1 MSKTINKRK
10 QTLKY
15 VLWDYVASVIT
26 WFTFFCYRKRI
37 EAVDVFQDFSI
48 VSDDKNFWIGIIVIP
63 ICWLVLYLMAG
74 AYRKVYAKSRVREL
88 GQTLLTTLIGTIIL
102 FFAIILNDTI
112 VTYRTYYN
120 LFAFLYVLQFLLTYI
135 GRLVITSATANK
147 IHNGEIGFNTLI
159 IGSNGN
165 ACKIYKEIT
174 GQKFSSGN
182 IIVGFVNVFDK
193 DVYKVEKYI
202 PHLGHY
208 KDMAKVVKDN
218 DIEEVIIAIE
228 RSETETIDRILVEL
242 ESLDVTVKIIPL
254 MQELVFGAVKQ
265 EGIWHA
271 SLIQITP
278 EPMPVWQQV
287 AKRVFD
293 VVASLLVII
302 LLSPVYIFTAI
313 MVKRSSPGPVFYKQE
328 RIGQHGEPFN
338 MLKFRSMYVNA
349 EDMGPQLSTD
359 DDPRITKWGKFM
371 RKVRLDEIPQFFTVL
386 GGKMSIVGYRPERQ
400 YYIDQIVQK
409 APHYRMLLKIKPGI
423 TSWGEVKFG
432 YASTVDEM
440 VERLKYDILYI
451 ENMNLAVDI
460 KILIYTALIVIQGRG
475 K

>member
-1 MSKTINKRK
+1 MSKTLNKRK
-10 QTLKY
+10 QTFKY
-15 VLWDYVASVIT
+15 VFWDWFASVVT
-26 WFTFFCYRKRI
+26 WSIFFCFRKTM
-37 EAVDVFQDFSI
+37 EFVDVFANYN
-48 VSDDKNFWIGIIVIP
+48 VVVGDKNFWIGIIVIP
-63 ICWLVLYLMAG
+63 ICWILLHLMAG
-74 AYRKVYAKSRVREL
+74 AYRNVYTKSRVREL
-88 GQTLLTTLIGTIIL
+88 GQTFLTTLIGAIVL
-102 FFAIILNDTI
+102 FFAIILDDYITNYKI
-112 VTYRTYYN
+112 YYT
-120 LFAFLYVLQFLLTYI
+120 LFSILFLLQFSLTYI
-135 GRLVITSATANK
+135 GRLVITSVNARR

-165 ACKIYKEIT
+165 ACAIYKEIK

-202 PHLGHY
+202 PHLGNY
-208 KDMAKVVKDN
+208 KDVAQVIKDN

-228 RSETETIDRILVEL
+228 RSETETIDKILVML
-242 ESLDVTVKIIPL
+242 ENSDVTVKIIPL
-254 MQELVFGAVKQ
+254 MQEFVFGAVKQ

-287 AKRVFD
+287 AKRLFD
-293 VVASLLVII
+293 IVISILVIV
-302 LLSPVYIFTAI
+302 LLSPIYLITAI
-313 MVKRSSPGPVFYKQE
+313 MVKCSSPGPVFYKQE
-328 RIGQHGEPFN
+328 RIGKNGQPFN

-349 EDMGPQLSTD
+349 EDLGPQLSTD

>member
-1 MSKTINKRK
+1 MSNKINKRR
-10 QTLKY
+10 QTFRY
-15 VLWDYVASVIT
+15 VLWDWIASVVT
-26 WFTFFCYRKRI
+26 WFIFFCYRKRM
-37 EAVDVFQDFSI
+37 EAFDIFDDFS
-48 VSDDKNFWIGIIVIP
+48 VVYGDKNFWIGIIVIP
-63 ICWLVLYLMAG
+63 LAWLFLYLLAG
-74 AYRKVYAKSRVREL
+74 SYRKVYFKSRVREL
-88 GQTLLTTLIGTIIL
+88 GQTFLVTLVGAIVL
-102 FFAIILNDTI
+102 FFAIILDDRIEN
-112 VTYRTYYN
+112 YKTYYT
-120 LFAFLYVLQFLLTYI
+120 LFAILYFSQFFFTYV
-135 GRLVITSATANK
+135 GRLTITSITARRV
-147 IHNGEIGFNTLI
+147 HNGQLGFNTLI

-165 ACKIYKEIT
+165 ACAIYKEIT
-174 GQKFSSGN
+174 GQKFSSGS
-182 IIVGFVNVFDK
+182 ILVGFVNVFDK
-193 DVYKVEKYI
+193 DVYKVEKYL
-202 PHLGHY
+202 PHLGNY
-208 KDMAKVVKDN
+208 KDVAKIIKDH

-228 RSETETIDRILVEL
+228 RSETETIDRILAML
-242 ESLDVTVKIIPL
+242 ESVDVTVKIIPL
-254 MQELVFGAVKQ
+254 MHEFVFGAVKQ

-271 SLIQITP
+271 SLIQVTP

-287 AKRVFD
+287 AKRMFD
-293 VVASLLVII
+293 IIASVLVIVVF
-302 LLSPVYIFTAI
+302 SPIYIFTAI
-313 MVKRSSPGPVFYKQE
+313 MVKCSSPGPVFYKQE

-349 EDMGPQLSTD
+349 EDMGPQLSSD

>member
-1 MSKTINKRK
+1 MTKKINKRR
-10 QTLKY
+10 QIFRY
-15 VLWDYVASVIT
+15 VLWDWIASVVS
-26 WFTFFCYRKRI
+26 WFIFFCYRKKI
-37 EAVDVFQDFSI
+37 EAVDIFEDFS
-48 VSDDKNFWIGIIVIP
+48 VVADDKSFWIGIIVIP
-63 ICWLVLYLMAG
+63 ICWLFLYMMSG
-74 AYRKVYAKSRVREL
+74 AYSNVYFKSRVREL
-88 GQTLLTTLIGTIIL
+88 GQTILTTLIGTIVL
-102 FFAIILNDTI
+102 FFAIILDDVI
-112 VTYRTYYN
+112 VNYKTYYT
-120 LFAFLYVLQFLLTYI
+120 LFAILFILQFTITYL
-135 GRLVITSATANK
+135 GRLVITTSTAKK
-147 IHNGEIGFNTLI
+147 IHNGKIGFNTLI

-165 ACKIYKEIT
+165 ACSIYKEIS
-174 GQKFSSGN
+174 GQKFSSGS
-182 IIVGFVNVFDK
+182 IIVGFVNVFNY

-202 PHLGHY
+202 PHLGNY
-208 KDMAKVVKDN
+208 KDVVNVIKEH
-218 DIEEVIIAIE
+218 DIKEVIIAIE
-228 RSETETIDRILVEL
+228 RSETETIDRILVML
-242 ESLDVTVKIIPL
+242 ESTDVVVKIIPL
-254 MQELVFGAVKQ
+254 MHEFVFGAVKQ

-271 SLIQITP
+271 SLIQVTP

-287 AKRVFD
+287 AKRMFD
-293 VVASLLVII
+293 IIVSVLVII
-302 LLSPVYIFTAI
+302 LLSPIYIFTAI
-313 MVKRSSPGPVFYKQE
+313 MVKRSSPGPIFYKQE
-328 RIGQHGEPFN
+328 RIGQHGVPFN

-349 EDMGPQLSTD
+349 EDMGPQLSKD

-409 APHYRMLLKIKPGI
+409 APHYRLLLRIKPGI

>member
-1 MSKTINKRK
+1 MSKKLNKRK
-10 QTLKY
+10 QTFKY
-15 VLWDYVASVIT
+15 VVWDWFASVVT
-26 WFTFFCYRKRI
+26 WVLFFCYRKNAETI
-37 EAVDVFQDFSI
+37 GVFNDVSI
-48 VSDDKNFWIGIIVIP
+48 VLGDRNFWIGITVIP
-63 ICWLVLYLMAG
+63 VCWLFLYLMAG
-74 AYRKVYAKSRVREL
+74 SYQKVYFKSRVREF
-88 GQTLLTTLIGTIIL
+88 GETLLVTLIGTVIL
-102 FFAIILNDTI
+102 FFSVILNDTI

-120 LFAFLYVLQFLLTYI
+120 SFSFLFTLQFVLTYS
-135 GRLVITSATANK
+135 GRLVITSITARQ
-147 IHNGEIGFNTLI
+147 IHNGKIGFNTLI

-165 ACKIYKEIT
+165 ACDIYKEIA
-174 GQKFSSGN
+174 GQKFSAGN

-193 DVYKVEKYI
+193 DWYKVEKYI
-202 PHLGHY
+202 PHLGYY
-208 KDMAKVVKDN
+208 KDVAKVIKDH

-242 ESLDVTVKIIPL
+242 ESTNVTVKIIPI
-254 MQELVFGAVKQ
+254 MQDLVFGSVKQ

-293 VVASLLVII
+293 FVASLLVIV

-313 MVKRSSPGPVFYKQE
+313 MVKCSSPGPVFYRQE
-328 RIGQHGEPFN
+328 RIGQHGKPFN
-338 MLKFRSMYVNA
+338 MWKFRSMYVNA
-349 EDMGPQLSTD
+349 EDMGPQLSKD

-386 GGKMSIVGYRPERQ
+386 SGKMSIVGYRPERQ

-460 KILIYTALIVIQGRG
+460 KILIYTVLIVIQGRG

>member
-1 MSKTINKRK
+1 M
-10 QTLKY
+10 
-15 VLWDYVASVIT
+15 T
-26 WFTFFCYRKRI
+26 WFTFFCYRKKI
-37 EAVDVFQDFSI
+37 EAVDIFADFS
-48 VSDDKNFWIGIIVIP
+48 VVADDKNFWIGIIVIP
-63 ICWLVLYLMAG
+63 ICWLFLYLMAG
-74 AYRKVYAKSRVREL
+74 AYRKVYTKSRVREL
-88 GQTLLTTLIGTIIL
+88 GQTLLTTLIGSVIL

-120 LFAFLYVLQFLLTYI
+120 LFAVLYILQFSLTYI
-135 GRLVITSATANK
+135 GRLIITSRTANK

-174 GQKFSSGN
+174 GQRFSAGN

-202 PHLGHY
+202 PHLGNY
-208 KDMAKVVKDN
+208 KDVTDVIKEH

-228 RSETETIDRILVEL
+228 RSETETIDRILVML
-242 ESLDVTVKIIPL
+242 ENTDVTVKIIPL

-287 AKRVFD
+287 AKRMFD
-293 VVASLLVII
+293 IIASLLVIV
-302 LLSPVYIFTAI
+302 LLSPIYIFTAI

-328 RIGQHGEPFN
+328 RIGQHGVPFN

>member
-1 MSKTINKRK
+1 MSRKINKRR
-10 QTLKY
+10 QTLIY
-15 VLWDYVASVIT
+15 VLWDWFASLVTWILFFCFRKTIENVNISKDLSVI
-26 WFTFFCYRKRI
+26 YND
-37 EAVDVFQDFSI
+37 E
-48 VSDDKNFWIGIIVIP
+48 NFWLGIVFIP
-63 ICWLVLYLMAG
+63 IAWLFLFLMSG
-74 AYRKVYAKSRVREL
+74 SYSKVYFKSRVREF
-88 GQTLLTTLIGTIIL
+88 GQTIIVTLIGVIVL
-102 FFAIILNDTI
+102 FFVMILDDRITN
-112 VTYRTYYN
+112 YKTYYT
-120 LFAFLYVLQFLLTYI
+120 LFVMLYMLQFTLTYL
-135 GRLVITSATANK
+135 GRLVITTITAK
-147 IHNGEIGFNTLI
+147 RVHRGELGFNTLI

-165 ACKIYKEIT
+165 ACAIYKEMS

-202 PHLGHY
+202 PHLGNY
-208 KDMAKVVKDN
+208 KDMAEIIKKY
-218 DIEEVIIAIE
+218 DIKEAIIAIE
-228 RSETETIDRILVEL
+228 RSETETIERILVML
-242 ESLDVTVKIIPL
+242 ENTDVNVKIIPL
-254 MQELVFGAVKQ
+254 MHEFVYGAVKQ

-287 AKRVFD
+287 AKRMFD
-293 VVASLLVII
+293 IIASLMVIV

-313 MVKRSSPGPVFYKQE
+313 MVKRSSPGPIFYKQE
-328 RIGQHGEPFN
+328 RIGQHGKPFN

-400 YYIDQIVQK
+400 FYIDQIVQK
-409 APHYRMLLKIKPGI
+409 APHYRMLLRIKPGI

-451 ENMNLAVDI
+451 ENMNLVVDA

>member
-1 MSKTINKRK
+1 MWDWFAA
-10 QTLKY
+10 
-15 VLWDYVASVIT
+15 VLT
-26 WFTFFCYRKRI
+26 WFVFFCYRKKI
-37 EAVDVFQDFSI
+37 EAIDVFADFSI
-48 VSDDKNFWIGIIVIP
+48 VSDDRNFWIGMVFIP
-63 ICWLVLYLMAG
+63 IAWLFLYLLSG
-74 AYRKVYAKSRVREL
+74 AYQKVCLRSRVREL
-88 GQTLLTTLIGTIIL
+88 GQTLLVTLIGTIVL
-102 FFAIILNDTI
+102 FFALILDDRI
-112 VTYRTYYN
+112 VNYKIYYD
-120 LFAFLYVLQFLLTYI
+120 LFLFLYVLQFSVTYV
-135 GRLVITSATANK
+135 GRLVITSITANR
-147 IHNGEIGFNTLI
+147 IHRGEIGFNTLI

-165 ACKIYKEIT
+165 ACATYKEMT

-202 PHLGHY
+202 PHLGNY
-208 KDMAKVVKDN
+208 KDVAEVIKKY
-218 DIEEVIIAIE
+218 DIEEVVIAIE
-228 RSETETIDRILVEL
+228 RSETETIDRILVAL
-242 ESLDVTVKIIPL
+242 ESTDVVVKIIPL

-271 SLIQITP
+271 SLIKVTP

-287 AKRVFD
+287 AKRMFD
-293 VVASLLVII
+293 IIVSILVII
-302 LLSPVYIFTAI
+302 LLSPIYIFTAI
-313 MVKRSSPGPVFYKQE
+313 MVKCSSPGPVFYKQE
-328 RIGQHGEPFN
+328 RIGRHGQPFN

-349 EDMGPQLSTD
+349 EDMGPQLSKD

-409 APHYRMLLKIKPGI
+409 APHYRMLLRIKPGI